1 MTDDQKRIQDIGHE
15 LVATLLRKNTDY
27 GSSAFDAP
35 CLIPKMDPGAA
46 ILVRMSDKIARI
58 RRLID
63 HAAETDE
70 PLDDSVRDLAG
81 YCILYLTHRA
91 RSTHETKRV

>member
-35 CLIPKMDPGAA
+35 CLIPKMDPGA
-46 ILVRMSDKIARI
+46 
-58 RRLID
+58 ID
-63 HAAETDE
+63 A
-70 PLDDSVRDLAG
+70 
-81 YCILYLTHRA
+81 
-91 RSTHETKRV
+91 